1 MFENRELWGIFGHKR
16 EESADKFGL
25 FIKYYNMIKIKNRFN
40 SENACYHSV
49 QSFVFPPAV

>member
-1 MFENRELWGIFGHKR
+1 MFENRKLWGIFGHKR
-16 EESADKFGL
+16 EEGADISGL
-25 FIKYYNMIKIKNRFN
+25 IIKYYNVIKNRFN

>member
-1 MFENRELWGIFGHKR
+1 MFENRELWGIFGHKW
-16 EESADKFGL
+16 EEGADKFGL
-25 FIKYYNMIKIKNRFN
+25 FIKYYNVIKIKNRFN